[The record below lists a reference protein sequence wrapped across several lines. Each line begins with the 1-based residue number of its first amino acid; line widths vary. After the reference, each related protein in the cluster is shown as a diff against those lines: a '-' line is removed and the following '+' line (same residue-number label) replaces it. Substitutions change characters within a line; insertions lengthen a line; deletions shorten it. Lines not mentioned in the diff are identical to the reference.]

1 MPFGKLRV
9 WWKLK
14 KRDTHLR
21 IASYALTK
29 YIETNKGLDD
39 VEPHIRRWHV
49 VESDDD
55 VTLKKAEAVIK
66 RKVDNL

>member
-1 MPFGKLRV
+1 MSFGRLRT

-29 YIETNKGLDD
+29 YIQINRGLDD
-39 VEPHIRRWHV
+39 IESPKLKWHV